1 MDNTL
6 LYIIVFLYLIIIFFT
21 TFYCYLGDVC
31 CPFKNNYKLTNGR
44 DDKIYNYEDDVF

>member
-21 TFYCYLGDVC
+21 TFYCYLGNVC
-31 CPFKNNYKLTNGR
+31 CPSKNNYNLTNTR
-44 DDKIYNYEDDVF
+44 DEKYIYEDDIF